1 LRSSSA
7 GTFNADVK
15 MFYSIWL
22 EPPVSVAKPTETFI
36 TEVTRKVSGTP
47 KFLPHV
53 TLLGAFE
60 RSSDDEAVVVLD
72 QVCDRLR
79 ERELL
84 PLECRPSSITCGQIR
99 YQCVFLK
106 LEKTAS
112 LTEAYEIADEIVS
125 LPGASSD
132 TFMPHMSLAYGID
145 DIEERLGVA
154 KEAEDALF
162 KGILSDVFNVA
173 KISLWET
180 DVSDL
185 TCQSWRR
192 VKGTDV

>member
-1 LRSSSA
+1 
-7 GTFNADVK
+7 

-22 EPPVSVAKPTETFI
+22 EPPVHVAKPTETFI
-36 TEVTRKVSGTP
+36 TEVTRKVPGTP

-60 RSSDDEAVVVLD
+60 RSSEEEAVAALD
-72 QVCDRLR
+72 QVCERLSAK
-79 ERELL
+79 ELL
-84 PLECRPSSITCGQIR
+84 PLECKPVSITCGEIR

-125 LPGASSD
+125 LPGASRD
-132 TFMPHMSLAYGID
+132 AFMPHMSLAYGID
-145 DIEERLGVA
+145 DVEERLGVG
-154 KEAEDALF
+154 KKAEDALF
-162 KGILSDVFNVA
+162 KGVLSDGFNVA

-185 TCQSWRR
+185 TCESWRR